1 MSEPS
6 FPSLKEQEGET
17 IKLVSPVFDNVK
29 IQTVRLIRVEDA
41 GIWIENHEYNM
52 EMLKK
57 TFGITS
63 TRKTMIFFLPWHQIS
78 VIVGSLDAPSFSQE
92 SLGL

>member
-17 IKLVSPVFDNVK
+17 ITLLSPFFDATKL
-29 IQTVRLIRVEDA
+29 QRVRLIRVEDA
-41 GIWIENHEYNM
+41 GIWVENHKWNM
-52 EMLKK
+52 EQLKK
-57 TFGITS
+57 TFGIS
-63 TRKTMIFFLPWHQIS
+63 SAPKTMIFFLPWHQIS
-78 VIVGSLDAPSFSQE
+78 TIVGSLDAPSFSEE